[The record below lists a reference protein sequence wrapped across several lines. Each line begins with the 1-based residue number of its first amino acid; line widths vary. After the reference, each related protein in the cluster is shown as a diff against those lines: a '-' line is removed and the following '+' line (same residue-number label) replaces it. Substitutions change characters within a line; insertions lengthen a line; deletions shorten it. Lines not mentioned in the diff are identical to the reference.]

1 MPVSAATNLVR
12 NGGFESNGGPGA
24 TAYNPTQMVLD
35 DWTFSPSGR
44 FAGIDTEAHAYIN
57 DSQNIR
63 FWGASPG
70 YQNGNGF
77 KGSPDGGYFYA
88 ADGNAVFRGNLSQD
102 ITGLTVGANYDLT
115 FYYAYGQ
122 EACSACNG
130 DTRQSWHV
138 VFGSDQYETDVVD
151 VPSHGFV
158 DWNTVTHTFT
168 ASAITQTL
176 TFWANGGNGAPPM
189 ALLDSV
195 KLTAQNEPPT
205 PPSAVPGPLP
215 LLGLGAS
222 FAWSARMRKRIKQ
235 GRKA

>member
-1 MPVSAATNLVR
+1 M
-12 NGGFESNGGPGA
+12 
-24 TAYNPTQMVLD
+24 
-35 DWTFSPSGR
+35 
-44 FAGIDTEAHAYIN
+44 
-57 DSQNIR
+57 
-63 FWGASPG
+63 
-70 YQNGNGF
+70 
-77 KGSPDGGYFYA
+77 
-88 ADGNAVFRGNLSQD
+88 
-102 ITGLTVGANYDLT
+102 GANYDLT

-205 PPSAVPGPLP
+205 PPICRSRAFAIVGSWRQLRLECSSAQ
-215 LLGLGAS
+215 AHQ
-222 FAWSARMRKRIKQ
+222 ARP
-235 GRKA
+235 